1 MSSSSGFIKNLKY
14 SFRALH
20 HRNYQLFFFGQGVS
34 LIGTWMQRIA
44 MSWLIY
50 QLTGSAFLLGV
61 VTFLNQIPTFLL
73 APIAGVY
80 ADRWDRKKTLIITQ
94 ALSMIQA
101 LALAILVLGGWIQ
114 VWHVVV
120 LGSFLGIINAFDI
133 PIRQT
138 FIRDLLE
145 DPADLP
151 SAIALNSS
159 LMNGARIVGPS
170 IAGILISLV
179 GEGICFLLNGL
190 SYIGVI
196 WILYQMKVHSKKLT
210 NPKGNVWQDLRAG
223 STYAFQDPL
232 IKGTLISVTIVSLV
246 GMSYTVLMPA
256 VAAEILQGGPQTLG
270 ILMGAVG
277 VGAILGAIIFSSLS
291 TFQRLRKI
299 IPYGAILM
307 GISLIL
313 FAQANHLIGSIL
325 TLTAIGVGQIFQ
337 MGASNTLL
345 QTISAP
351 AMRGRIMSFYTMA
364 FMGMAPFGAFL
375 SGSLASLFGL
385 SATFILSGI
394 TCILSGLFFLRYV
407 PFPKNPSIE
416 NQ

>member
-1 MSSSSGFIKNLKY
+1 MENPSGFIKKLQY
-14 SFRALH
+14 SFRALR
-20 HRNYQLFFFGQGVS
+20 HRNYKLFFLGQGVS

-61 VTFLNQIPTFLL
+61 VTFLNQLPTFLL

-101 LALAILVLGGWIQ
+101 LTLAILVLGGWIQ

-120 LGSFLGIINAFDI
+120 LGSILGVINAFDI

-138 FIRDLLE
+138 FVRDLLE
-145 DPADLP
+145 DPTDLP

-179 GEGICFLLNGL
+179 GEGICFLANGL

-196 WILYQMKVHSKKLT
+196 WILYQMRVTAKKPSK
-210 NPKGNVWQDLRAG
+210 PKGNVWHDLQAG
-223 STYAFQDPL
+223 STYAFHDPL
-232 IKGTLISVTIVSLV
+232 IRGVLISVTIVSLV

-256 VAAEILQGGPQTLG
+256 VVAEILQGGPQTLG

-277 VGAILGAIIFSSLS
+277 VGAILGAVIFSSLS

-307 GISLIL
+307 GVGLIF

-345 QTISAP
+345 QTISDP

-394 TCILSGLFFLRYV
+394 ACILSGVFFLRYV
-407 PFPKNPSIE
+407 PFPKNPPIE
-416 NQ
+416 N